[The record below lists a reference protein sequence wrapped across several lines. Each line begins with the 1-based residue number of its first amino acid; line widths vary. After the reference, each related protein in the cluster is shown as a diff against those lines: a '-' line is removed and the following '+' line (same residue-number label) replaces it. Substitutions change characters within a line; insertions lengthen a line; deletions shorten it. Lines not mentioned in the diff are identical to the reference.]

1 MAQTEHEDLSPTVKA
16 AVKHQESIFTKGPV
30 SGDDFYQVPAGRTN
44 ATPGE
49 LLKVEADTDVSLYNL
64 PPATALSRIL
74 YVSRTLQG
82 SPVPASAYIL
92 WPWQTRVQAHGGGY
106 PIVAWAHGT
115 SGLYPDAAPSHL
127 KSLAQHWLAPFP
139 LALQGYV
146 VVAPDYVGL
155 GTAKSFD
162 GSDIKLQFLAN
173 HAAAN
178 DVVYALQAAQQA
190 FEKLSS
196 DFVVIGHSQGGGAA
210 WAVAER
216 QAINPIKGY
225 LGAVAVS
232 PVTNILELP
241 VSDNPLI
248 PLMAVYMVPAMQD
261 LYPELDPQTFF
272 TEEGWRRYQQDQQIG
287 GCTAASVML
296 MTGFQ
301 VLRDDW
307 RTNVFVNKYVNL
319 TASGGREIAGP
330 LLVIQGDKDPNMDVK
345 TTATAVDKTINAFPH
360 SQLHFVTLPG
370 ITHVP
375 TMFASQRL
383 WLQWI
388 QDRFDGVPVQASC
401 IKEVCN
407 VESLARPISSYQSEV
422 NWVIKTADSPI
433 ELI

>member
-1 MAQTEHEDLSPTVKA
+1 MAQIEHDDLSPSVKA
-16 AVKHQESIFTKGPV
+16 AIKYQESTFTKGLV
-30 SGDDFYQVPAGRTN
+30 FQDDFYQVPAGRTD
-44 ATPGE
+44 AAPGE
-49 LLKVEADTDVSLYNL
+49 LLKVEAESDVSLYNL

-92 WPWQTRVQAHGGGY
+92 WPWQPRVQAHGGGY

-127 KSLAQHWLAPFP
+127 KTLSQHWLAPFP

-155 GTAKSFD
+155 GAAKTFH
-162 GSDIKLQFLAN
+162 GQDIKLQFLAN
-173 HAAAN
+173 PAAAN
-178 DVVYALQAAQQA
+178 DVVYAVQAAQQA
-190 FEKLSS
+190 FSKLSS
-196 DFVVIGHSQGGGAA
+196 DFLVIGHSQGGGAA

-216 QAINPIKGY
+216 QAMNPVKGY
-225 LGAVAVS
+225 SGAIAAS

-241 VSDNPLI
+241 DSDNPLI
-248 PLMAVYMVPAMQD
+248 PLLAVYMVPAMQD
-261 LYPELDPQTFF
+261 LYSDFDPQMFF
-272 TEEGWRRYQQDQQIG
+272 TEEGWRRYQQDQQVC

-301 VLRDDW
+301 VLRDNW
-307 RTNVFVNKYVNL
+307 RTNAFLNKYVTL
-319 TASGGREIAGP
+319 ISSGGREIAGP
-330 LLVIQGDKDPNMDVK
+330 LLLIQGDKDPNIDI
-345 TTATAVDKTINAFPH
+345 TTTTSAVEKTITAFPH
-360 SQLHFVTLPG
+360 SQIHFVTLPG

-383 WLQWI
+383 WLEWI
-388 QDRFDGVPVQASC
+388 QDRFDGVPVEDGY
-401 IKEVCN
+401 IKEVCK

-422 NWVIKTADSPI
+422 NWIVKTADSPI